1 MIPGR
6 DRTRADAV
14 HPDADAAPAGESG
27 IDGAMPGRADP
38 NAATPS
44 DREDAR
50 ARAVAAAVEIVAE
63 RGLAALSV
71 RDLAAAIGK
80 STTVIFN
87 LFQTKA
93 GVLAAMVEAA
103 MAEDVAFHDAFLAQ
117 VDGAP
122 LDQRRMVDITAR
134 YLLARAE
141 PSARFARIWEE
152 ILIDPEG
159 ARAARAPLARWLAMR
174 RDKLDRLLA
183 RRPPLARLS
192 AVYLPYL
199 LMEELYAAALARRLD
214 YELLLRESLEG
225 LMAMAFDQPSGGE
238 AKVAQWFTDALVLP
252 EPPSKRYD
260 PRSVKMRLLDIAA
273 DQILERGIS
282 AVTHRAVTRA
292 AGVSTS
298 TILYHFADMRA
309 FLAEAI
315 WHSVFREIP
324 DYLDTR
330 RPRDGER
337 PADLQGLATL
347 LAPTLRP
354 GPSED
359 PGRAGFYVKYARLI
373 AQICLIA
380 RRDPDFENMVML
392 LRGPEGGG
400 TYARREAVWPPA
412 FDMTRLGAT
421 RFAIW
426 IKGAALL
433 SAAFPDTEGRDAEAR
448 LGAAALALIP
458 TG

>member
-1 MIPGR
+1 M
-6 DRTRADAV
+6 AL
-14 HPDADAAPAGESG
+14 AA
-27 IDGAMPGRADP
+27 
-38 NAATPS
+38 S
-44 DREDAR
+44 DRDDAR
-50 ARAVAAAVEIVAE
+50 ARAVAAAMDIVAGH
-63 RGLAALSV
+63 GLAALSV

-93 GVLAAMVEAA
+93 GVLVAMVEAA
-103 MAEDVAFHDAFLAQ
+103 MEEDLAFHDAFLSQ
-117 VDGAP
+117 VDGLI

-134 YLLARAE
+134 YVLARAE

-152 ILIDPEG
+152 VLIDPE
-159 ARAARAPLARWLAMR
+159 AAQAAREPLARWLAMR
-174 RDKLDRLLA
+174 RGKLGDLLA
-183 RRPPLARLS
+183 RDARLARLG

-225 LMAMAFDQPSGGE
+225 LIAMAFGEPSGGE
-238 AKVAQWFTDALVLP
+238 AKVARWFTDALVLP
-252 EPPSKRYD
+252 EPPSRRYA
-260 PRSVKMRLLDIAA
+260 PGSVKVRLLDIAA
-273 DQILERGIS
+273 DQILERGIG
-282 AVTHRAVTRA
+282 AVTNRTVTQA

-298 TILYHFADMRA
+298 TILYHFADMRS

-330 RPRDGER
+330 NPRDRER
-337 PADLQGLATL
+337 PTDLQGLAAL

-354 GPSED
+354 SSED
-359 PGRAGFYVKYARLI
+359 PGGAGFYVKYARLI

-380 RRDPDFENMVML
+380 RRDAAFENMAML

-412 FDMTRLGAT
+412 FDMTRLSAM

-426 IKGAALL
+426 IKGSALL
-433 SAAFPDTEGRDAEAR
+433 SAALPEIEAQEAEAR
-448 LGAAALALIP
+448 LGAAALALVP
-458 TG
+458 MTV

>member
-1 MIPGR
+1 M
-6 DRTRADAV
+6 AL
-14 HPDADAAPAGESG
+14 AA
-27 IDGAMPGRADP
+27 
-38 NAATPS
+38 S
-44 DREDAR
+44 DRDDAR
-50 ARAVAAAVEIVAE
+50 ARAVAAAMDIVAGQ
-63 RGLAALSV
+63 GLAALSV

-93 GVLAAMVEAA
+93 GVVGAMVEAA
-103 MAEDVAFHDAFLAQ
+103 MEEDLAFHDTFLSQ
-117 VDGAP
+117 VDGLI

-134 YLLARAE
+134 YVLARAE

-152 ILIDPEG
+152 VLIDPE
-159 ARAARAPLARWLAMR
+159 AAQAAREPLARWLAMR
-174 RDKLDRLLA
+174 RSKLGGLLA
-183 RRPPLARLS
+183 RDARLQRLG

-225 LMAMAFDQPSGGE
+225 LIARAFGEPSGGE
-238 AKVAQWFTDALVLP
+238 AKVARWFTDALVLP
-252 EPPSKRYD
+252 EPPSKRYA
-260 PRSVKMRLLDIAA
+260 PGSVKVRLLDIAA
-273 DQILERGIS
+273 DQILERGIG
-282 AVTHRAVTRA
+282 AVTNRTVTQA

-298 TILYHFADMRA
+298 TILYHFADMRS

-330 RPRDGER
+330 NPRDRER
-337 PADLQGLATL
+337 PTDLQGLAAL

-354 GPSED
+354 SSED
-359 PGRAGFYVKYARLI
+359 PGGAGFYVKYARLI

-380 RRDPDFENMVML
+380 RRDAAFENMAML

-412 FDMTRLGAT
+412 FDMTRLSAM

-426 IKGAALL
+426 IKGSALL
-433 SAAFPDTEGRDAEAR
+433 SAAFPETEAQSAEAR
-448 LGAAALALIP
+448 LGAAALALVP
-458 TG
+458 STV

>member
-1 MIPGR
+1 MSIMPAR
-6 DRTRADAV
+6 SVPMAV
-14 HPDADAAPAGESG
+14 
-27 IDGAMPGRADP
+27 
-38 NAATPS
+38 TVS
-44 DREDAR
+44 DRDDAR
-50 ARAVAAAVEIVAE
+50 ARALTAAMDIVATQ
-63 RGLAALSV
+63 GLASLSV

-93 GVLAAMVEAA
+93 GVLAAMVESA
-103 MAEDVAFHDAFLAQ
+103 MAEDLAFHDAFLSQ
-117 VDGAP
+117 IDGLT

-134 YLLARAE
+134 YVLARAE
-141 PSARFARIWEE
+141 TSARFARIWEE
-152 ILIDPEG
+152 VLIDPE
-159 ARAARAPLARWLAMR
+159 AAHAAREPMARWLEMR
-174 RDKLDRLLA
+174 REKLGGLLA
-183 RRPPLARLS
+183 RDARLARLG

-225 LMAMAFDQPSGGE
+225 LMAMAFDEPCGGE

-252 EPPSKRYD
+252 EPPSKRHA
-260 PRSVKMRLLDIAA
+260 PGSVKMRLLDIAA
-273 DQILERGIS
+273 DQILERGIG
-282 AVTHRAVTRA
+282 AVTNRAVTQS

-298 TILYHFADMRA
+298 TILYHFADMRS

-330 RPRDGER
+330 NPRDRER
-337 PADLQGLATL
+337 PTDLEGLQAL

-354 GPSED
+354 GSLKD

-380 RRDPDFENMVML
+380 RRDAAFENMAML

-400 TYARREAVWPPA
+400 TYARREAVWPPV
-412 FDMTRLGAT
+412 FDMTRLSAM

-426 IKGAALL
+426 IKGSALL
-433 SAAFPDTEGRDAEAR
+433 SAAFPEAEADGVQAR
-448 LGAAALALIP
+448 LGEAALALVP
-458 TG
+458 MAGQ

>member
-1 MIPGR
+1 MPARSDSLAFPPPDR
-6 DRTRADAV
+6 D
-14 HPDADAAPAGESG
+14 
-27 IDGAMPGRADP
+27 
-38 NAATPS
+38 
-44 DREDAR
+44 DAR
-50 ARAVAAAVEIVAE
+50 ARAVAAAMDIVAGQ
-63 RGLAALSV
+63 GLAALSV

-103 MAEDVAFHDAFLAQ
+103 MDEDLAFHDAFLSQ
-117 VDGAP
+117 VDGLI
-122 LDQRRMVDITAR
+122 LDHRRMVDITAR
-134 YLLARAE
+134 YVLARAE

-152 ILIDPEG
+152 VLIDPE
-159 ARAARAPLARWLAMR
+159 AAQAAREPLARWLAMR
-174 RDKLDRLLA
+174 RSKLDGLLA
-183 RRPPLARLS
+183 RDARLARLG

-225 LMAMAFDQPSGGE
+225 LMAMAFGEPSGGE
-238 AKVAQWFTDALVLP
+238 ARVAQWFTDALVLP
-252 EPPSKRYD
+252 EPPSKRHAEQ
-260 PRSVKMRLLDIAA
+260 SVKMRLLDIAA
-273 DQILERGIS
+273 DQILERGIG
-282 AVTHRAVTRA
+282 AVTNRAVTRA

-298 TILYHFADMRA
+298 TILYHFADMRS

-330 RPRDGER
+330 SPRDRER
-337 PADLQGLATL
+337 AADLEGLAAL

-354 GPSED
+354 GSSED

-380 RRDPDFENMVML
+380 RRDAAFENMAML

-400 TYARREAVWPPA
+400 TYARREAVWPPTFA
-412 FDMTRLGAT
+412 MTRLGAM

-426 IKGAALL
+426 IKGSALL
-433 SAAFPDTEGRDAEAR
+433 SAAFPDTEARGAEVR
-448 LGAAALALIP
+448 LGAAALALVP
-458 TG
+458 TKA